1 MTAKIKTTLFSG
13 LAAAFLVVL
22 SAQCSNA
29 DTFCE
34 YRTFVTP
41 GSFYVESPTV
51 ERVITSPVTIDRV
64 IERPVVIDNRARFRG
79 HLLNVDVFPF
89 FHFGAL

>member
-1 MTAKIKTTLFSG
+1 MTGKMKMTLFSG
-13 LAAAFLVVL
+13 IAAAFLVVL
-22 SAQCSNA
+22 SAPASKA

-41 GSFYVESPTV
+41 SSYYVDSPMV
-51 ERVITSPVTIDRV
+51 ERVISSPVTIDRV
-64 IERPVVIDNRARFRG
+64 IERPVIFEDRFRSSS
-79 HLLNVDVFPF
+79 HLLNVDLFPL